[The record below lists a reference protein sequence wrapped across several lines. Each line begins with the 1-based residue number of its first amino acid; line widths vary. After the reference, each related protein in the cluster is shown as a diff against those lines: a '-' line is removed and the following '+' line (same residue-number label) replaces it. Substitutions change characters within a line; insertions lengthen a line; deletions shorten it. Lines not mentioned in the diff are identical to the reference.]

1 MTAMWNELDGV
12 LSKTFK
18 FAGFAEAF
26 GFMTSVAL
34 IAQTMDHHPDMSIA
48 YSRVSISM
56 TTHDEGNTITDLD
69 RRLAEAID
77 QLL

>member
-1 MTAMWNELDGV
+1 MWNELDGV
-12 LSKTFK
+12 LSKTFE
-18 FAGFAEAF
+18 FNGFAEAF

>member
-1 MTAMWNELDGV
+1 MWNELDGV

-18 FAGFAEAF
+18 FNGFAEAF
-26 GFMTSVAL
+26 GFMASVAL
-34 IAQTMDHHPDMSIA
+34 IAQKMDHHPDMSIA

-56 TTHDEGNTITDLD
+56 TTHDEGNTVTELD

>member
-1 MTAMWNELDGV
+1 
-12 LSKTFK
+12 
-18 FAGFAEAF
+18 
-26 GFMTSVAL
+26 MTSVAL
-34 IAQTMDHHPDMSIA
+34 IAQKMDHHPDMSIA